1 MPKKRK
7 QTKKYNRNKSHLV
20 LRTKKLAPIEKR
32 YCSCLMKV
40 RGRGI
45 KNPYGICTAAVYNK
59 QGETRDEMIQC
70 TIHYD
75 LARYPL
81 SILRPYAKEKKIKNY
96 DTLKKA
102 DLLKELYELQ
112 HKKKNKYLKK
122 KK

>member
-7 QTKKYNRNKSHLV
+7 QTKKYNRIKSHLV

-81 SILRPYAKEKKIKNY
+81 RILRPYAKEKKIKNY